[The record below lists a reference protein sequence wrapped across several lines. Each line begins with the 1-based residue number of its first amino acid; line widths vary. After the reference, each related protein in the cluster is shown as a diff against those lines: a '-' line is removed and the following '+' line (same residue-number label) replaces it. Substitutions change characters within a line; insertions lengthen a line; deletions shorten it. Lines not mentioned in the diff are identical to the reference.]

1 MLNPKMKLYE
11 LAIKLKLGSWKFTDG
26 KDEKMDKDTR
36 LEERA
41 FLSSIA
47 NRHLRRVEKVIRSVE
62 EGKFPNV
69 SKKIL

>member
-1 MLNPKMKLYE
+1 MK
-11 LAIKLKLGSWKFTDG
+11 
-26 KDEKMDKDTR
+26 KMDNDTR

-69 SKKIL
+69 SKKSSNFKMEMQ

>member
-1 MLNPKMKLYE
+1 MKLYE
-11 LAIKLKLGSWKFTDG
+11 LAIKFNLGSSWKFTDG
-26 KDEKMDKDTR
+26 RDEKMDKETK
-36 LEERA
+36 LGERA

-69 SKKIL
+69 SKK

>member
-1 MLNPKMKLYE
+1 MK
-11 LAIKLKLGSWKFTDG
+11 
-26 KDEKMDKDTR
+26 KMDNDTR

-47 NRHLRRVEKVIRSVE
+47 NQHLRRVEKVIRSVE

-69 SKKIL
+69 SKKSSNFKMEIQ